1 MPTLPIINDESLKGF
16 IQSVGIDEKDKN
28 FLLSKL
34 PEMDFDERKAL
45 FEALTK
51 IHLLDLEEE
60 KALAAVDKYLGK

>member
-28 FLLSKL
+28 FLLSRL
-34 PEMDFDERKAL
+34 PEMDFDERKEL
-45 FEALTK
+45 FMTLVK
-51 IHLLDLEEE
+51 IHLLDREEE

>member
-1 MPTLPIINDESLKGF
+1 MPTLSIINDESLKGF

-45 FEALTK
+45 FETLVK
-51 IHLLDLEEE
+51 IQILDREEE
-60 KALAAVDKYLGK
+60 KALAVVDEYLGK